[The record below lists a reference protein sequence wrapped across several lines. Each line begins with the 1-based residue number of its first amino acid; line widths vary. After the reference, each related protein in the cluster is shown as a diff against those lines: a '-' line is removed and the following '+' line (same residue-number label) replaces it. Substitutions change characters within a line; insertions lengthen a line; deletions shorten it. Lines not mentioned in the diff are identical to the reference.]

1 MVNPWLGISIV
12 LAVFL
17 LLMMGLRAC
26 RHWRHASPELVRKLL
41 HVGMGLVTLSFPW
54 LFANSWPVL
63 LLAAAFAVG
72 LAAIRVSRSSQH
84 YLGGIIGGVD
94 RRSLGEICFPL
105 SVALVFLLSGGDA
118 LLFCIPMLILT
129 LADAAAALIGSHYGL
144 HRFGLTER
152 KKSLEGS
159 LAFFTVALLGTYIT
173 LLLFPRT
180 SPAKTLL
187 IALTLAL
194 STTLL
199 EAIAWNGLDNLFIPL
214 GGFILLQAFLEL
226 DVTALVAVHCAT
238 LVLAGLFTRFYRRA
252 SRLNQE
258 TSMPHRALPGTLR
271 IGIPKRLGD
280 DAA

>member
-1 MVNPWLGISIV
+1 MSNPWLGMGIV

-54 LFANSWPVL
+54 LFVTAWPVL
-63 LLAAAFAVG
+63 LLAAAFTVG
-72 LAAIRVSRSSQH
+72 LAAIRVSRPLQH
-84 YLGGIIGGVD
+84 HLGGIIDGVD

-105 SVALVFLLSGGDA
+105 SVALVFLLSDGDA

-129 LADAAAALIGSHYGL
+129 LADAAAALIGSHYGI

-152 KKSLEGS
+152 KSLEGS

-180 SPAKTLL
+180 GPAKTLL

-194 STTLL
+194 STTLV

-226 DVTALVAVHCAT
+226 DVTALAAVHCAT

-252 SRLNQE
+252 STLNQE
-258 TSMPHRALPGTLR
+258 NLMPHRALPGTLR
-271 IGIPKRLGD
+271 IGISKRLGD